1 MLKYASFLWDKISK
15 FSSAAGDIKVSCHN
29 PDMCFP
35 CVHILLYSCILLA
48 SPKRFFLP

>member
-29 PDMCFP
+29 PERYVFSMCTHTS
-35 CVHILLYSCILLA
+35 VLLH
-48 SPKRFFLP
+48 SPDFS